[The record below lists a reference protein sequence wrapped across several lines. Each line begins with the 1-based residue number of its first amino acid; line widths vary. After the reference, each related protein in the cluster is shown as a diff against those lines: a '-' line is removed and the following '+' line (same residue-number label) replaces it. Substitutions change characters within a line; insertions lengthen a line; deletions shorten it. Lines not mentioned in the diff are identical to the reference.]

1 MPQILEL
8 EEDDGEEY
16 DGEYDD
22 YEDEYEY
29 SDEEEEELVWPHEV
43 RPARTRQEP
52 RY

>member
-8 EEDDGEEY
+8 EEDGGEEY

-29 SDEEEEELVWPHEV
+29 SDEEEELVWPHEV